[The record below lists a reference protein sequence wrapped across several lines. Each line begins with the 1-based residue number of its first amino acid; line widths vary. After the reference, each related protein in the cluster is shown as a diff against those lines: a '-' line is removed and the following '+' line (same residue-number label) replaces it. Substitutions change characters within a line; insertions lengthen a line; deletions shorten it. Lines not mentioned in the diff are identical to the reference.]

1 MLTNIFFQ
9 FLQEVPIF
17 FFNSANL
24 LQHLVDLSFT
34 DNNAVKRNEK

>member
-1 MLTNIFFQ
+1 MLTNMFFQ

-24 LQHLVDLSFT
+24 LQQLDNLSFIESK
-34 DNNAVKRNEK
+34 AAKERL